1 MKNETCMQ
9 VDSPY
14 SDQVE
19 WAVAP
24 VTTTVA
30 TATVATAITAVEEAA
45 AVTTV
50 EEAVAV
56 TVTIILVEAVG
67 VVAPKPTAP
76 EVTDQLT

>member
-1 MKNETCMQ
+1 
-9 VDSPY
+9 
-14 SDQVE
+14 
-19 WAVAP
+19 VAP

-30 TATVATAITAVEEAA
+30 TATVATAT

-56 TVTIILVEAVG
+56 TGTIILVEAVG
-67 VVAPKPTAP
+67 VVAPKPTAQ

>member
-45 AVTTV
+45 ARL
-50 EEAVAV
+50 A
-56 TVTIILVEAVG
+56 ILRIAY
-67 VVAPKPTAP
+67 PLK
-76 EVTDQLT
+76 